1 MAKKHIFLT
10 GFMGAGKSRVGRHLA
25 RLLNFPFV
33 DTDKEIEVKSGKSV
47 KAIFDEQGESV
58 FRQLEQETI
67 ARLCH
72 DPLPRVIS
80 LGGGALNNAQTLHL
94 VRQTGVLIYLQS
106 TPENLLQRVKHTDK
120 RPLLNISSASDR
132 EHALLQRIRDLLKER
147 EPIYL
152 QADIVVQR
160 DGLEAE
166 QVAEEII
173 TQLNQYW
180 KQNYAAH

>member
-1 MAKKHIFLT
+1 
-10 GFMGAGKSRVGRHLA
+10 
-25 RLLNFPFV
+25 
-33 DTDKEIEVKSGKSV
+33 
-47 KAIFDEQGESV
+47 
-58 FRQLEQETI
+58 
-67 ARLCH
+67 
-72 DPLPRVIS
+72 
-80 LGGGALNNAQTLHL
+80 
-94 VRQTGVLIYLQS
+94 
-106 TPENLLQRVKHTDK
+106 
-120 RPLLNISSASDR
+120 
-132 EHALLQRIRDLLKER
+132 LLQRIRDLLKER